1 MALNFKISTA
11 ARNAMANALVD
22 LLDTG
27 GAGDPKIAIY
37 DGTQPAGPGTA
48 VSTQTKLVEFT
59 LDGTAAFGSATNGA
73 VSLDVSPAITATAS
87 AGGTATWFRAVDSGG
102 TAVFDGSVG
111 TSAADLIMNT
121 VNIALGN
128 TCEIT
133 GFTITMPAS

>member
-1 MALNFKISTA
+1 MASNFKLSTA
-11 ARNAMANALVD
+11 ARNALVNAVVD

-37 DGTQPAGPGTA
+37 NGTQPAGPGTA
-48 VSTQTKLVEFT
+48 VTTQTKLVEFT
-59 LDGTAAFGSATNGA
+59 LDGTAAFGSAVNGVA
-73 VSLDVSPAITATAS
+73 SLDVSPAITALAS

-111 TSAADLIMNT
+111 TSNADLIMNT
-121 VNIALGN
+121 ASISNGN

-133 GFTITMPAS
+133 SLTITAPS